1 MSLIRAD
8 SRLTPE
14 LIEHYRATGAW
25 RERTLGSYLRAAVDT
40 APEKLAAVGY
50 DVGGTRL
57 KALTYREIGE
67 LVDRLAAGLQR
78 LDVRPGDAVS
88 VMLPNWLE
96 FAALMFAIAEIG
108 AIYSGIPAAYGQRE
122 AAFMVRRVKS
132 KVLVIPD
139 VYRNRDYVELAR
151 EIRNGAPNLSHIV
164 VLGDAPAEN
173 GFLSFSKLAS
183 AELTSLAPVSP
194 GSLVH
199 VGFTSG
205 TTGEPKGVI
214 NTHQT
219 LDAVL
224 FRFIEHHGTELL
236 NDGLVNLIA
245 SPMGHHTGFL
255 WGVLFTTLLQGRSV
269 YLEHWDRHV
278 AARIIGEEGVTWMPG
293 APTFLQDLLQAPEM
307 RSGSLKMYAMAG
319 SPIPRGLPRQASSA
333 LNAFICPAWGMT
345 ELGIGICG
353 SLSLPRDRVDVTDG
367 VAIDGCEARIMAEPS
382 RQAGPGEEGDL
393 QIRGGGLF
401 LGYFDRPDYTAD
413 AFVDGWFQTGDRAIK
428 WEDGFISLSGRS
440 KDIIIRGGE
449 NVPVVEIE
457 TLIYQQPDV
466 MDVAVVG
473 YPDER
478 LGERAC
484 AIVVCRPDTTLD
496 LPRMIDF
503 LLAQGM
509 SKHFL
514 PERIELLAA
523 LPKTMSGKVKKAE
536 LRQWLVD
543 GGEAPS

>member
-14 LIEHYRATGAW
+14 LIEQYRATGAW
-25 RERTLGSYLRAAVDT
+25 RERTLGSYLRAAIDA
-40 APEKLAAVGY
+40 APEKMAAVGY

-78 LDVRPGDAVS
+78 LGVRPGDAVS
-88 VMLPNWLE
+88 VMLPNWVE
-96 FAALMFAIAEIG
+96 FAALMFAVAEIG

-122 AAFMVRRVKS
+122 SAFMVRRVKS

-139 VYRNRDYVELAR
+139 VYRNRDYVELAQ
-151 EIRNGAPNLSHIV
+151 EIRNGAPNLEHIV
-164 VLGDAPAEN
+164 VLGNAPPEG
-173 GFLSFSKLAS
+173 GFISFSKLAS
-183 AELTSLAPVSP
+183 AEPTSLAHVSP

-205 TTGEPKGVI
+205 TTGEPKGVM

-255 WGVLFTTLLQGRSV
+255 WGVLFTTLLQGRGV

-319 SPIPRGLPRQASSA
+319 SPIPRSLPRQASSA
-333 LNAFICPAWGMT
+333 LDAFICPAWGMT
-345 ELGIGICG
+345 EWGIGICG

-367 VAIDGCEARIMAEPS
+367 VAIDGCEARIMAEPF
-382 RQAGPGEEGDL
+382 RDAAPGEEGDL
-393 QIRGGGLF
+393 QIRGGGYSWATSIARTL
-401 LGYFDRPDYTAD
+401 RPTHSWM
-413 AFVDGWFQTGDRAIK
+413 DGFRRAIVR
-428 WEDGFISLSGRS
+428 LSGKTGSSHSPVGRRTSSSAAVRTCRSLRS
-440 KDIIIRGGE
+440 KHSF
-449 NVPVVEIE
+449 
-457 TLIYQQPDV
+457 TS
-466 MDVAVVG
+466 
-473 YPDER
+473 
-478 LGERAC
+478 
-484 AIVVCRPDTTLD
+484 T
-496 LPRMIDF
+496 RM
-503 LLAQGM
+503 
-509 SKHFL
+509 
-514 PERIELLAA
+514 
-523 LPKTMSGKVKKAE
+523 
-536 LRQWLVD
+536 
-543 GGEAPS
+543 